1 LIDGDQVRSIPSPI
15 ARNSLSGLSPS
26 FPIHADHRLRLPEGD
41 SETPVNIPSTILT
54 LLAGIVLTLLSL
66 WVGQNNHL
74 LPMAASDNVAAV
86 DNLFNTMLTI
96 SIALFLLVQGLIII
110 AAIKFRKKPGD
121 ETDGPPIHGN
131 IPLEI
136 LWTAI
141 PAVLVLGVSIYS
153 FQVYSEMGGLDPMSA
168 HGHPMAK
175 AQVAMVMDES
185 QMGQH
190 MGLMAEGSM
199 DGMAAPGETSPT
211 DPQLTGTT
219 FKAGIGGSPLEQ
231 AKAPDLSVKVTAMQ
245 YAWIFNYPSGI
256 ISGEL
261 HIPANKDV
269 QLNMSANDV
278 LHAFWVPQF
287 RLKQDVIPGSQ
298 TELRFTA
305 NVEGSYPIVC
315 AELCGGYHGAMRST
329 VIVHSPD
336 DYEKWQ
342 TEQLV
347 AMANAPTLVAEAT
360 TQSSQGQ
367 FLEPYVAAM
376 QMDIDPQVLRQLPN
390 QIRNQ
395 EF

>member
-1 LIDGDQVRSIPSPI
+1 
-15 ARNSLSGLSPS
+15 
-26 FPIHADHRLRLPEGD
+26 
-41 SETPVNIPSTILT
+41 
-54 LLAGIVLTLLSL
+54 
-66 WVGQNNHL
+66 
-74 LPMAASDNVAAV
+74 MAASDNVAAV

-121 ETDGPPIHGN
+121 ETDGPPTHGN

-185 QMGQH
+185 QMGQQ

-211 DPQLTGTT
+211 DPQITGTT

-245 YAWIFNYPSGI
+245 YAWIFNYPNGI

-278 LHAFWVPQF
+278 IHAFWVPQF

-305 NVEGSYPIVC
+305 NLEGSYPIVC

-329 VIVHSPD
+329 VIVHSPE
-336 DYEKWQ
+336 DYAKWQ

-376 QMDIDPQVLRQLPN
+376 QMDIDPQVLRQLPT

>member
-1 LIDGDQVRSIPSPI
+1 
-15 ARNSLSGLSPS
+15 
-26 FPIHADHRLRLPEGD
+26 LPAGD
-41 SETPVNIPSTILT
+41 SEKPVNIPSTILT
-54 LLAGIVLTLLSL
+54 LLAGIALTLFSL

-153 FQVYSEMGGLDPMSA
+153 YQVYSDMGGLDPMSA

-175 AQVAMVMDES
+175 AQVAMVMDEGN
-185 QMGQH
+185 MGQS

-199 DGMAAPGETSPT
+199 DGMGGSSPT
-211 DPQLTGTT
+211 DPQINGTT

-231 AKAPDLSVKVTAMQ
+231 TKAPDLTVKVTAMQ

-261 HIPANKDV
+261 HIPVNKDV
-269 QLNMSANDV
+269 QLAMSANDV

-287 RLKQDVIPGSQ
+287 RLKQDIIPGSQ

-305 NVEGSYPIVC
+305 NAEGSYPIVC

-329 VIVHSPD
+329 VIVESTEN
-336 DYEKWQ
+336 YEKWQ

-360 TQSSQGQ
+360 TQASQGQDSQGQ

-376 QMDIDPQVLRQLPN
+376 NMDIDPQVLRQLPN
-390 QIRNQ
+390 QIRNR
-395 EF
+395 EP

>member
-1 LIDGDQVRSIPSPI
+1 
-15 ARNSLSGLSPS
+15 
-26 FPIHADHRLRLPEGD
+26 
-41 SETPVNIPSTILT
+41 VNIPSTILT
-54 LLAGIVLTLLSL
+54 LLAGIVLTLFSL

-153 FQVYSEMGGLDPMSA
+153 YQVYSDMGGLEPMSA

-185 QMGQH
+185 HMGQA

-199 DGMAAPGETSPT
+199 DGIDPTGGAGTSPT
-211 DPQLTGTT
+211 DPQLPGPS

-231 AKAPDLSVKVTAMQ
+231 AKAPDLTVKVTAMQ

-261 HIPANKDV
+261 HIPVNKDV
-269 QLNMSANDV
+269 QLAMSANDV

-287 RLKQDVIPGSQ
+287 RLKQDIIPGSQ

-329 VIVHSPD
+329 VIVESAEN
-336 DYEKWQ
+336 YQKWQ

-360 TQSSQGQ
+360 TQDSQGQ

-376 QMDIDPQVLRQLPN
+376 NMDIDPQVLRQLPN
-390 QIRNQ
+390 QIRNR
-395 EF
+395 EP